1 MEKLTLS
8 AFSDEY
14 SSNFDEQLAAMRDF
28 GIGYIE
34 LRHADGK
41 NISELTSA
49 DVKVIKQKL
58 DESGIGVK
66 LSHLELTRVGMPE
79 EVRDIYELVNSTN
92 IQASTRIE
100 QARQYYETR
109 IPGAEAEANALIA
122 EAQANYANWTAAAN
136 SDLYEFYG
144 VLEEYNANPEVVRVR
159 LYNTA
164 ITNIIRKIGSVKIVD
179 DSDSQIVI
187 YY

>member
-1 MEKLTLS
+1 
-8 AFSDEY
+8 
-14 SSNFDEQLAAMRDF
+14 
-28 GIGYIE
+28 
-34 LRHADGK
+34 
-41 NISELTSA
+41 
-49 DVKVIKQKL
+49 
-58 DESGIGVK
+58 
-66 LSHLELTRVGMPE
+66 MPE

-109 IPGAEAEANALIA
+109 IPGAEAEANSLIA
-122 EAQANYANWTAAAN
+122 EAQANYSNWTAAAN

-164 ITNIIRKIGSVKIVD
+164 ITNIIRKIGTVKVVD
-179 DSDSQIVI
+179 DSDSKIFI
-187 YY
+187 D

>member
-1 MEKLTLS
+1 ML
-8 AFSDEY
+8 F
-14 SSNFDEQLAAMRDF
+14 R
-28 GIGYIE
+28 
-34 LRHADGK
+34 
-41 NISELTSA
+41 
-49 DVKVIKQKL
+49 
-58 DESGIGVK
+58 
-66 LSHLELTRVGMPE
+66 
-79 EVRDIYELVNSTN
+79 
-92 IQASTRIE
+92 
-100 QARQYYETR
+100 
-109 IPGAEAEANALIA
+109 
-122 EAQANYANWTAAAN
+122 